1 MTTQYLHIL
10 LKIEAYLKGTADS
23 IELHETVNELKYE
36 LIMKAIEAHKGNH
49 TRAAKSLGM
58 TRTALLHYTLGKY
71 KKIAPVSEPNCNLVG
86 EL

>member
-10 LKIEAYLKGTADS
+10 LKIEAYLKGHADS
-23 IELHETVNELKYE
+23 IQLHETMNELKYE
-36 LIMKAIEAHKGNH
+36 LICKAIAVHRGNN

-71 KKIAPVSEPNCNLVG
+71 KKNVTSAETTN
-86 EL
+86 EKA